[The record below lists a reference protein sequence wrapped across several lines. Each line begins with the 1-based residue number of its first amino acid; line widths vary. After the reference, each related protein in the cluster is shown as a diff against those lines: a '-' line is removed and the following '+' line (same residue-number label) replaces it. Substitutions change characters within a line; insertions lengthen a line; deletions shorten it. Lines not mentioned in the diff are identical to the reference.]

1 MCWVGCGWVGGQK
14 SGVVTVVPAPRH
26 LPGGHRERYARIE
39 AIMVRVLLA
48 MALVIVALVLE
59 ILIAVRT
66 VTVMLAQETLKALVI
81 VNPNLRL

>member
-1 MCWVGCGWVGGQK
+1 
-14 SGVVTVVPAPRH
+14 
-26 LPGGHRERYARIE
+26 
-39 AIMVRVLLA
+39 
-48 MALVIVALVLE
+48 MALVIVVLVLE